1 MNQQQKPDWFW
12 HLTLNTADT
21 RKSYRSEV
29 GADALEAM
37 QKMGLLEPEVHLPVG
52 HGYHLKT
59 TTDEGGAVF
68 TVFRDDIPLVHCL
81 LALDANDDGGYWA
94 VLEQMYLAVTDKIST
109 ESAFPEKPASPPWLA
124 VMLLGLGYAPEAADW
139 LGDFECCMA
148 WLLID
153 RFYERSDETSG
164 E

>member
-12 HLTLNTADT
+12 HLTLNTGHT

-29 GADALEAM
+29 GDEALAAM
-37 QKMGLLEPEVHLPVG
+37 RAMGLLEPEADLPVAPS
-52 HGYHLKT
+52 YRLKT

-68 TVFRDDIPLVHCL
+68 TVFRDEVPFVHCL
-81 LALDANDDGGYWA
+81 LALDANDDGYWA
-94 VLEQMYLAVTDKIST
+94 VLERMYLQLTDRT
-109 ESAFPEKPASPPWLA
+109 PMEFALAEKPPSTPWLA
-124 VMLLGLGYAPEAADW
+124 VVLLGLGRAPEAAAW
-139 LGDFECCMA
+139 LGGFERCMA

-153 RFYERSDETSG
+153 RFYEGSDETSG